1 MALQREIKLK
11 FDALYRSEQRNGG
24 SPAQVMSFQKK
35 LTSRWWGWWCGKC
48 EFRNGRIILFQDWH
62 SVEFLLNCLVLMNN
76 QNCFFLC
83 SRRSQNGFRM
93 LAICRYYIFWVHS
106 FDTTSVTRCWI
117 KKIAQMFS
125 KVALI
130 ISIAVFILIDRFQK
144 SPKVNNIFGYF
155 WVWICCQELLKIVQ
169 SGHTGHD

>member
-1 MALQREIKLK
+1 MGVPFIELMWGVGRGDVERVFFVALQREIKLK

-76 QNCFFLC
+76 QNSFFFALVEAKTDFGC
-83 SRRSQNGFRM
+83 LQYVG
-93 LAICRYYIFWVHS
+93 
-106 FDTTSVTRCWI
+106 TTSFGFIHSTRPVWPDAEL
-117 KKIAQMFS
+117 KKLP
-125 KVALI
+125 KC
-130 ISIAVFILIDRFQK
+130 FQK
-144 SPKVNNIFGYF
+144 LPK
-155 WVWICCQELLKIVQ
+155 
-169 SGHTGHD
+169 